1 MRSGAAGCLRPSTIP
16 MRRFR
21 QDFVLY
27 LFLIPV
33 AVPFGLL
40 LIPAVWA
47 LYQSFTNMALAG
59 IEAVQP
65 KFVGFQN
72 YVALLRD
79 PGFHNSLIVSMKFLF
94 WSALVG
100 QFLLGLIA
108 AFLLHRKDLRARD
121 LFGGIVLLPLAV
133 PEIVVAFMWSSLL
146 APGEFGTLNRLLQ
159 LGGLPVAVNW
169 FYRYPLPSVI
179 VINVWRGITFA
190 TILFLSALQT
200 IPEELEEAA
209 AVDGAGG
216 WQVFRH
222 ITLPL
227 LMPVIF
233 TYMLLTTITTLSI
246 FGLIYAL
253 TRGGPAGATE
263 VVPIYMYN
271 RAFQFYQLGY
281 GSAVAVVMLLAA
293 LTLGIFYLRALRVT
307 V

>member
-1 MRSGAAGCLRPSTIP
+1 MADRLRPSTIP
-16 MRRFR
+16 MRRSR
-21 QDFVLY
+21 QDFILY

-47 LYQSFTNMALAG
+47 LYQSLTNMALAG
-59 IEAVQP
+59 VEAIQP
-65 KFVGFQN
+65 KFVGLQN
-72 YVALLRD
+72 YAALLRD
-79 PGFHNSLIVSMKFLF
+79 PAFHNSLIVSLKFLF

-100 QFLLGLIA
+100 QFLLGLTA
-108 AFLLHRKDLRARD
+108 ALVLRRKDLGARD
-121 LFGGIVLLPLAV
+121 LFGGIILLPLAV
-133 PEIVVAFMWSSLL
+133 PEIVVAFMWSSFL
-146 APGEFGTLNRLLQ
+146 ASGEFGTLNQLLRST
-159 LGGLPVAVNW
+159 GMSVSVNW
-169 FYRYPLPSVI
+169 FYRYPFLSVI

-200 IPEELEEAA
+200 IPEELEEAG

-246 FGLIYAL
+246 FGLIFAL
-253 TRGGPAGATE
+253 TQGGPAGATE

-271 RAFQFYQLGY
+271 RALQFYQLGY
-281 GSAVAVVMLLAA
+281 GSAVAVVMLIVA
-293 LTLGIFYLRALRVT
+293 LTLGILYVRTLRVT